1 MAEFQKR
8 WVTHLRN
15 NSRQEP
21 SEPNLSCPSCA
32 EDILPDIEAFRA
44 HVRADEPKHPTL
56 TRDADIIEAFRKMAI
71 NPPSQRSGS
80 TSSQSANATKQVQ
93 GKDFTTSGKGD
104 YQMKSAQ
111 REASVSSK
119 HKKARSPSS
128 SLAPAS
134 SPPTTPGRSHRRSGV
149 ASDFDRGD
157 AAKNVTGRQL
167 WNPPDEPKSRGSRA
181 KASTPRR
188 VRHINR
194 PSSMDQPAVP
204 EVHPADMTTIPDFSF
219 LRQPETRLISK
230 EQLAQEVTGIEEGL
244 ELVEAKCMELSV
256 SPEKRIPQSRKLSV
270 EQYQKLIGLHRTLL
284 HEHHDFFLACQHPS
298 ANAALRRLPARYNMP
313 ARMWRYGIQSFLELL
328 RKRLPDSREHMLTF
342 ICIAYSTMTLLY
354 ETVPGFVGTW
364 IECLGDLSRYRMAIE
379 NDDIRDRETWTS
391 VSRAWYSKASDRSPE
406 VGRLY
411 HHLAILARPDALQQL
426 YYYNKSLCVPAPFPS
441 AWDSIMSL
449 FKPILERKTS
459 LDSSDGEN
467 CSGLKREELEDSM
480 AEFLGTLD
488 RNIAERNKD
497 WLHPGY
503 YIAISLI
510 CSLLGYGAT
519 TNPLKVA
526 LLANEKADAPATPA
540 LDPAATKNVI
550 DDATAAKTFKTAR
563 SFVMQTCDIVFWRK
577 ADINCLPFFHTIM
590 VFLYYLAQ
598 HPKAMS
604 LVADHVPW
612 KRVADVLNEA
622 YSALMSKPRMA
633 NAEFPRP
640 PRNEPLRPLAED
652 YGMRGL
658 ELAKNYFPQD
668 WFSSKKIEDD
678 EKLFEPPS
686 LGDERRQR
694 LLWLGRRMCSL
705 GNWIAW
711 DEGASRFTVKEQFEK
726 DADVPQET

>member
-56 TRDADIIEAFRKMAI
+56 TGDADIIEAFRKMAI

-80 TSSQSANATKQVQ
+80 TSSQSANATKQVED
-93 GKDFTTSGKGD
+93 KDFTTSGKGD
-104 YQMKSAQ
+104 HQMKSAQ

-188 VRHINR
+188 ARHINR
-194 PSSMDQPAVP
+194 PSSMDQPVVP

-219 LRQPETRLISK
+219 LRQPETRPISK

-244 ELVEAKCMELSV
+244 RLVEAKCMELSV
-256 SPEKRIPQSRKLSV
+256 SPEKRIPQSQKLSV

-379 NDDIRDRETWTS
+379 DDDIRDRETWTS
-391 VSRAWYSKASDRSPE
+391 VSRAW
-406 VGRLY
+406 
-411 HHLAILARPDALQQL
+411 PDALQQL

-449 FKPILERKTS
+449 FKPILGRTTS
-459 LDSSDGEN
+459 LDSSDGEFVRIHAILF
-467 CSGLKREELEDSM
+467 SGLKREELEDSM
-480 AEFLGTLD
+480 AEFLSTLD

-526 LLANEKADAPATPA
+526 LLAGEKADAPATPA
-540 LDPAATKNVI
+540 LDPAAAKNVI
-550 DDATAAKTFKTAR
+550 DEATAAKTFETAR
-563 SFVMQTCDIVFWRK
+563 SVSTAATQR
-577 ADINCLPFFHTIM
+577 A
-590 VFLYYLAQ
+590 
-598 HPKAMS
+598 
-604 LVADHVPW
+604 
-612 KRVADVLNEA
+612 
-622 YSALMSKPRMA
+622 SASTSRRLC
-633 NAEFPRP
+633 
-640 PRNEPLRPLAED
+640 
-652 YGMRGL
+652 
-658 ELAKNYFPQD
+658 
-668 WFSSKKIEDD
+668 KKIEDD
-678 EKLFEPPS
+678 EKMFEPPS

-694 LLWLGRRMCSL
+694 LLWLGRRICSL

-711 DEGASRFTVKEQFEK
+711 DEGASRFTVSSQFEQ
-726 DADVPQET
+726 DADVPEET

>member
-1 MAEFQKR
+1 MAEFEQR
-8 WVTHLRN
+8 RVSHLRN
-15 NSRQEP
+15 TARQEP
-21 SEPNLSCPSCA
+21 PEPNLNCPLCA

-44 HVRADEPKHPTL
+44 HVRADEPKHSTL
-56 TRDADIIEAFRKMAI
+56 TGDADIVEAFRKMAI
-71 NPPSQRSGS
+71 NPPSQS
-80 TSSQSANATKQVQ
+80 
-93 GKDFTTSGKGD
+93 DHTTSGKD
-104 YQMKSAQ
+104 DQQMKSAQ
-111 REASVSSK
+111 REPSVSFK
-119 HKKARSPSS
+119 HKKTRSPSS

-134 SPPTTPGRSHRRSGV
+134 SFPTTPARSQRRSGV
-149 ASDFDRGD
+149 ASEFDRGD

-167 WNPPDEPKSRGSRA
+167 WNPPDEPKGRNSRA
-181 KASTPRR
+181 KASTSRR
-188 VRHINR
+188 TRHVNR
-194 PSSMDQPAVP
+194 PSSMDKPAVP
-204 EVHPADMTTIPDFSF
+204 EVHPADVTTIPGFTF
-219 LRQPETRLISK
+219 LRQPETRAISK

-244 ELVEAKCMELSV
+244 RLVEAKCMELSV
-256 SPEKRIPQSRKLSV
+256 SPEKRIPQSQKLSV

-298 ANAALRRLPARYNMP
+298 ANPVLRRLPARYNMP

-354 ETVPGFVGTW
+354 ETVPDFVATW

-379 NDDIRDRETWTS
+379 DDDIRDRETWTS

-449 FKPILERKTS
+449 FKPILARTTS
-459 LDSSDGEN
+459 SDSSDGKFVRVHAILF
-467 CSGLKREELEDSM
+467 SGFKGEELEDTM
-480 AEFLGTLD
+480 AEFHDTLD
-488 RNIAERNKD
+488 RAIAERNKD

-503 YIAISLI
+503 YMAISLI

-519 TNPLKVA
+519 TNPLQKALPASKVGAPVA
-526 LLANEKADAPATPA
+526 LA
-540 LDPAATKNVI
+540 LDPAAAKNVV
-550 DDATAAKTFKTAR
+550 DEDTALERFKTAR
-563 SFVMQTCDIVFWRK
+563 SFAMRTCDIVFWRK

-598 HPKAMS
+598 HPKAME
-604 LVADHVPW
+604 LVAEKVPW
-612 KRVADVLNEA
+612 RRVADVLNEA
-622 YSALMSKPRMA
+622 CPALMSKPRMA
-633 NAEFPRP
+633 NAKFPRP
-640 PRNEPLRPLAED
+640 PMNEPLRPLPED

-658 ELAKNYFPQD
+658 ELSKNYFPPD

-678 EKLFEPPS
+678 EKMFEPPS

-694 LLWLGRRMCSL
+694 LLWLGRRICGL
-705 GNWIAW
+705 GEWIAW
-711 DEGASRFTVKEQFEK
+711 DEDSARFTVNAEFDKDINVPEK
-726 DADVPQET
+726 T